1 MDKIRMG
8 FALTGSFC
16 TLETVLEEMSQLCPD
31 KYEIT
36 PILSPVVRDT
46 STRFLDKEELLSR
59 LAMIT
64 PIKPITTIDGA
75 EPIGPKKLFDVM
87 VVAPC
92 TGNTLSKLAL
102 GITDTSVTMAVKAS
116 LRNEIPVVIA
126 PSTNDALGATAKNIG
141 LLLNTKNI
149 YFVPFAQDM
158 PQKKHTSMVA
168 DFSLI
173 EDTVEEAMKGIQI
186 QPVILGMGKHISDH
200 KKND

>member
-36 PILSPVVRDT
+36 PILSPIVAST
-46 STRFLDKEELLSR
+46 SSRFMEKEELFSKLS
-59 LAMIT
+59 MIT

-92 TGNTLSKLAL
+92 TGNTLSKLAI

-149 YFVPFAQDM
+149 YFVPFSQDM

-173 EDTVEEAMKGIQI
+173 EDTVEKALKGIQI
-186 QPVILGMGKHISDH
+186 QPVILGIEKRISEH
-200 KKND
+200 S

>member
-1 MDKIRMG
+1 MKKTRMG

-16 TLETVLEEMSQLCPD
+16 TLERVLEEMSELCPD

-36 PILSPVVRDT
+36 PILSPIVAST
-46 STRFLDKEELLSR
+46 STRFMDKEELYDR
-59 LAMIT
+59 LAVIT
-64 PIKPITTIDGA
+64 PKKPLTTVPEA

-92 TGNTLSKLAL
+92 TGNTMSKLAL
-102 GITDTSVTMAVKAS
+102 GITDTSVTMAVKAA

-141 LLLNTKNI
+141 ILLNTKNV
-149 YFVPFAQDM
+149 YLVPFSQDM
-158 PQKKHTSMVA
+158 PESKHRSMVA

-173 EDTVEEAMKGIQI
+173 EQTVEKALEGVQL
-186 QPVILGMGKHISDH
+186 QPIVK
-200 KKND
+200 